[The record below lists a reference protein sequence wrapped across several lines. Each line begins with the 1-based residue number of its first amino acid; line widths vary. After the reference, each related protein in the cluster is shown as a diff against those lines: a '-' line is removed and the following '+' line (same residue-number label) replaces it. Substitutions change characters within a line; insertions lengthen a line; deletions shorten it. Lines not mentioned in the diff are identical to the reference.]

1 MRDVAEMRRR
11 KFIALLGSAAAW
23 PVASR
28 TLQAAPSDRIA
39 WIHPSA
45 PLADLRENTSDRAY
59 RAFLEEIRRLGHVEG
74 SNLTVERYSGQGR
87 VDQYAELARTVVQRQ
102 PTVIFTSG
110 TEMTRALVAATTT
123 IPIVALL
130 TDPVAT
136 GLISNLAQPG
146 GNITGA
152 SIDAGIEIGGKR
164 LGLLKEVLPTMSRV
178 GFLSSRTYWEDKG
191 RSGEATRVAAE
202 KLGVSLIGCLLENST
217 QETDYRRAFVK
228 MQDDHLDALIV
239 NEQAEHRPN
248 RGLIVELAQQAR
260 LPAMYPYREFVEL
273 GGLMAYTV
281 DLAGAFRQAARQ
293 VDQILKGARPSE
305 IPFFQQTDFG
315 LFINLR
321 TAKALS
327 LNLSPGVLAIAE
339 EVIE

>member
-1 MRDVAEMRRR
+1 M
-11 KFIALLGSAAAW
+11 ALLGSAAAW
-23 PVASR
+23 PLASR
-28 TLQAAPSDRIA
+28 AQQPEASNRIV
-39 WIHPSA
+39 WVHPSA
-45 PLADLRENTSDRAY
+45 PLADLRQNTSDRAY
-59 RAFLEEIRRLGHVEG
+59 GAFLEELGRLGHVEG
-74 SNLTVERYSGQGR
+74 SNLIVERYSGEGR
-87 VDQYAELARTVVQRQ
+87 ADRYAELARTVVQRQ
-102 PTVIFTSG
+102 PAVIFTSG
-110 TEMTRALVAATTT
+110 TEMTRALLAVTTT
-123 IPIVALL
+123 IPVVALL

-136 GLISNLAQPG
+136 GLITNLAEPG

-178 GFLSSRTYWEDKG
+178 GFLSSRTYWEDRG
-191 RSGEATRVAAE
+191 RSGEASRMAAGR
-202 KLGVSLIGCLLENST
+202 LGVSLIGCLLEEST
-217 QETDYRRAFVK
+217 QETDYRRAFTK

-248 RGLIVELAQQAR
+248 RGLIVELARQAQ

-293 VDQILKGARPSE
+293 VDQILKGAKPSE
-305 IPFFQQTDFG
+305 IPFYQQTDFG

-321 TAKALS
+321 TAKALK

>member
-1 MRDVAEMRRR
+1 MRRR
-11 KFIALLGSAAAW
+11 TFIALLGAAAAW
-23 PVASR
+23 PAASR
-28 TLQAAPSDRIA
+28 AQGAASNRIV
-39 WIHPSA
+39 WVHPSA
-45 PLADLRENTSDRAY
+45 PLTDLRENTSDRAY
-59 RAFLEEIRRLGHVEG
+59 RAFLEELRRLGHVEG

-87 VDQYAELARTVVQRQ
+87 VDHYAELARTVVQRQ
-102 PTVIFTSG
+102 PAVIFTSG
-110 TEMTRALVAATTT
+110 TEMTRALLAATTT

-130 TDPVAT
+130 MDPVAT
-136 GLISNLAQPG
+136 GLITNLARPG

-191 RSGEATRVAAE
+191 RSGEATRMAAE
-202 KLGVSLIGCLLENST
+202 KLGVSLIDCLLEEST
-217 QETDYRRAFVK
+217 QEADYRRAFAK
-228 MQDDHLDALIV
+228 MPDDHLDALIV

-248 RGLIVELAQQAR
+248 RSLIVELARQAR
-260 LPAMYPYREFVEL
+260 VPAMYPYREFVEL

-305 IPFFQQTDFG
+305 IPFYQQTDFG

-321 TAKALS
+321 TAKALN
-327 LNLSPGVLAIAE
+327 LNLSSGVLAIAE

>member
-1 MRDVAEMRRR
+1 MRRR

-23 PVASR
+23 PVASQA
-28 TLQAAPSDRIA
+28 LQAAGDRIV
-39 WIHPSA
+39 WVHPSA
-45 PLADLRENTSDRAY
+45 PLADLRETTSDRAY
-59 RAFLEEIRRLGHVEG
+59 GAFLEELRRLGHVEG
-74 SNLTVERYSGQGR
+74 SNLILERYSGQGR

-102 PTVIFTSG
+102 PAVIFTSG

-130 TDPVAT
+130 MDPVAS
-136 GLISNLAQPG
+136 GLITNLARPG

-164 LGLLKEVLPTMSRV
+164 LGLLKDILPTMSRV

-191 RSGEATRVAAE
+191 RSGEASRLAAE
-202 KLGVSLIGCLLENST
+202 KLGVSLIGCLLEHST
-217 QETDYRRAFVK
+217 QETDYRRAFAK
-228 MQDDHLDALIV
+228 MQNDHLDALIV

-248 RGLIVELAQQAR
+248 RSLIVELALQAR

-305 IPFFQQTDFG
+305 MPFYQQTDFG

-321 TAKALS
+321 TAKALN